1 MRSSEG
7 GSPMTMQRWDP
18 FSEMTSLRQAMDQL
32 LEQSVIR
39 PSSGQMNGQASG
51 SFGFPMDVQEQG
63 DALVVT
69 ASLPGVK
76 PEDIDIQIQQ
86 NVLLITG
93 EQREAQ
99 ERQQGRYL
107 LVERQTGRFSRALS
121 LPIPVNADACEA
133 TVADGVLRL
142 TLPKAEQ
149 ARTKQISIR
158 PASQDQLRSGQPA
171 NGTPAE
177 PNTASRR

>member
-1 MRSSEG
+1 
-7 GSPMTMQRWDP
+7 MTMQRWDP

-39 PSSGQMNGQASG
+39 PSGSPMGGQASSG
-51 SFGFPMDVQEQG
+51 SGFPINVQEQG

-76 PEDIDIQIQQ
+76 PDAIDIQIQQ
-86 NVLLITG
+86 NVLVITG
-93 EQREAQ
+93 QHQEEQ
-99 ERQQGRYL
+99 ERQQGRYYL
-107 LVERQTGRFSRALS
+107 TERQTGRFSRALS

-133 TVADGVLRL
+133 TYADGVLRL

-149 ARTKQISIR
+149 ARTKQIPIR
-158 PASQDQLRSGQPA
+158 TAQPQLGTGQTQA
-171 NGTPAE
+171 TNGQQAE
-177 PNTASRR
+177 PAGAGRR

>member
-1 MRSSEG
+1 
-7 GSPMTMQRWDP
+7 MTMMRWDP

-32 LEQSVIR
+32 LEQSFIR
-39 PSSGQMNGQASG
+39 PSSGLIGG
-51 SFGFPMDVQEQG
+51 EGHGPGGGYGFPVDVQEQE

-76 PEDIDIQIQQ
+76 PADVDIQIQQ
-86 NVLLITG
+86 NVLLISG
-93 EQREAQ
+93 QQQEEH

-107 LVERQTGRFSRALS
+107 LAERQTGRFSRALS

-133 TVADGVLRL
+133 TFEQGVLRL

-149 ARTKQISIR
+149 ARTRQIPIR
-158 PASQDQLRSGQPA
+158 PASQDHLRSGQPA
-171 NGTPAE
+171 NGTQTE
-177 PNTASRR
+177 PVTASRS

>member
-1 MRSSEG
+1 
-7 GSPMTMQRWDP
+7 MTMQRWDP

-32 LEQSVIR
+32 LEQSFIR
-39 PSSGQMNGQASG
+39 PSGGHMGGQG
-51 SFGFPMDVQEQG
+51 SNDYGFPVDVQEQG
-63 DALVVT
+63 DTLVVT

-76 PEDIDIQIQQ
+76 PDDVDIQIQQ

-93 EQREAQ
+93 QHQEEQ

-133 TVADGVLRL
+133 TYAHGVLRL

-149 ARTKQISIR
+149 ARTKQIPIR
-158 PASQDQLRSGQPA
+158 SAQQQLSSGKAPNGQQAQPA
-171 NGTPAE
+171 AGR
-177 PNTASRR
+177 S

>member
-1 MRSSEG
+1 
-7 GSPMTMQRWDP
+7 MTMQRWDP

-32 LEQSVIR
+32 LEQSFIR
-39 PSSGQMNGQASG
+39 PSGGQGGGPGSGG
-51 SFGFPMDVQEQG
+51 SGFPVNVQERG

-76 PEDIDIQIQQ
+76 PEDVDIQIQQ

-93 EQREAQ
+93 QQQEEQ

-121 LPIPVNADACEA
+121 LPIPVNADAGEA
-133 TVADGVLRL
+133 TFEHGVLRL

-149 ARTKQISIR
+149 ARTKQIPIR
-158 PASQDQLRSGQPA
+158 SAHQQLSSGKVPNGQQVQPA
-171 NGTPAE
+171 AG
-177 PNTASRR
+177 RG